1 MNSKSR
7 KNKILFVKP
16 PDRFLE
22 DEFVYQQLGPHY
34 LQSFL
39 KQYEIPSDILV
50 LYEQSNV
57 RNKRESG
64 EINEITLDDLNMLFL
79 GADGNSKDTTFDSTI
94 FQNYDIVALSVM
106 SPQATDAYLI
116 SQLINS
122 LYPQITTV
130 IGGSHPRYYQKQV
143 ESLPNSMAF
152 DFIVPQD
159 GWVPIYKIAKG
170 QIRKTKKS
178 IVLID
183 NSLKLTELPAPSRP
197 LSLMERY
204 NFDIAGVPAYHTITA
219 LGCPFTCNFCESGRE
234 KVRKFSE
241 SMIDQDLSVMAE
253 AHESL
258 NHKKK
263 AVMFFDDVGLMNP
276 KQVEALSDLV
286 KKHNYTTWRAF
297 THAYLVVRF
306 KERLLEPF
314 AETGGRRIGM
324 GLETGSQRSLDLIN
338 KRNGK
343 KQYVEEH
350 IEAVKIANSLGI
362 AVDAF
367 TMIYP
372 WEDEQDLFDTT
383 EMVERVAQ
391 NPVNGVDE
399 KGRTMKNHVDS
410 TIMTPYQG
418 TQFFDMINLGEL
430 PGVKMIPEID
440 PGNLYYKGNNAGSG
454 WPYLK
459 TRLHREQYEEAQSYR
474 NSLRPEY
481 R

>member
-1 MNSKSR
+1 MKLKFR
-7 KNKILFVKP
+7 ENKILFVKP

-39 KQYEIPSDILV
+39 KQHEIPSDILV
-50 LYEQSNV
+50 LYEHSDV

-64 EINEITLDDLNMLFL
+64 EINEISLDDLNMLFL
-79 GADGNSKDTTFDSTI
+79 GVDGNSKDTTFDSNI
-94 FQNYDIVALSVM
+94 FQNYDILALSVM
-106 SPQATDAYLI
+106 SPQAKDAYLI
-116 SQLINS
+116 SRLINS
-122 LYPQITTV
+122 LYPKITTV

-143 ESLPNSMAF
+143 ETLPNSMAF

-159 GWVPIYKIAKG
+159 GWAPIYKIATG

-241 SMIDQDLSVMAE
+241 SMIDEDLSVMAE

-306 KERLLEPF
+306 KEHLLSPF

-350 IEAVKIANSLGI
+350 IEAVKIANDLGI

-383 EMVERVAQ
+383 EMIESVAQ

-399 KGRTMKNHVDS
+399 KGRPMKNHVDS

-418 TQFFDMINLGEL
+418 TQFFDMINLGKL
-430 PGVKMIPEID
+430 PGVKMFPEID

-459 TRLHREQYEEAQSYR
+459 TRLPREQYEEAQSYR

>member
-50 LYEQSNV
+50 LYEQSDV

-64 EINEITLDDLNMLFL
+64 EINETSLDDLTMLFL
-79 GADGNSKDTTFDSTI
+79 GVDGNSKDTAFVSNI

-297 THAYLVVRF
+297 THAYLVVKF

-430 PGVKMIPEID
+430 PSVKMIPEID

-459 TRLHREQYEEAQSYR
+459 TRLPREQYEEAQSYR

>member
-1 MNSKSR
+1 MKLKSR
-7 KNKILFVKP
+7 KNKILFVNP

-79 GADGNSKDTTFDSTI
+79 GVDGNSKDTAFDRNI

-159 GWVPIYKIAKG
+159 GWVPIYKIATG

-286 KKHNYTTWRAF
+286 NKHNYTTWRAF

-306 KERLLEPF
+306 KERLLAPF

-350 IEAVKIANSLGI
+350 IEAVKIANGLGI

-383 EMVERVAQ
+383 EMVEQVAQ

-410 TIMTPYQG
+410 TIMPPYQG
-418 TQFFDMINLGEL
+418 TQFFDMINLGQL

-440 PGNLYYKGNNAGSG
+440 PGSLYYKGNNAGSG

-459 TRLHREQYEEAQSYR
+459 TRLSREQYEEVQAYR
-474 NSLRPEY
+474 NSLRPKY

>member
-1 MNSKSR
+1 MKFTPST
-7 KNKILFVKP
+7 NKILFVKP

-39 KQYEIPSDILV
+39 EKYEIISDILV
-50 LYEQSNV
+50 LYEQSEV
-57 RNKRESG
+57 RIKREAG
-64 EINEITLDDLNMLFL
+64 EVNELSLEQLNMLFL
-79 GADGNSKDTTFDSTI
+79 GEDGKSQDKVFDNTI
-94 FQNYDIVALSVM
+94 FQEYDIVALSVM
-106 SPQATDAYLI
+106 SPQASDAYFI
-116 SQLINS
+116 SQLINE
-122 LYPQITTV
+122 LYPHITTV
-130 IGGSHPRYYQKQV
+130 IGGSHPRYYQSQV
-143 ESLPNSMAF
+143 ESLPDSMAF

-159 GWVPIYKIAKG
+159 GWGPMYKIATG
-170 QIRKTKKS
+170 LVQKTKKS

-183 NSLKLTELPAPSRP
+183 NTIKLTELPAPSRP
-197 LSLMERY
+197 LALMERY

-219 LGCPFTCNFCESGRE
+219 LGCPFSCNFCESGRE

-241 SMIDQDLSVMAE
+241 NMIDHDLKVMSDT
-253 AHESL
+253 HMNL
-258 NHKKK
+258 KHQKK

-276 KQVEALSDLV
+276 KQVAGLSQLV
-286 KKHNYTTWRAF
+286 HLHKYTTWRAF

-306 KERLLEPF
+306 KEDLLNPF

-324 GLETGSQRSLDLIN
+324 GLETGSQRSLDMIN

-343 KQYVEEH
+343 QQFVEEH
-350 IEAVKIANSLGI
+350 IEAVKIANELGI

-372 WEDEQDLFDTT
+372 WEDEQDLIDTT
-383 EMVERVAQ
+383 EMVKHIAQ
-391 NPVNGVDE
+391 NPVKGVDE

-410 TIMTPYQG
+410 TIMTPFQG
-418 TQFFDMINLGEL
+418 TQFFDMIQLGEL

-440 PGNLYYKGNNAGSG
+440 PGNLYYKGNHAGSG
-454 WPYLK
+454 WPYLE
-459 TRLHREQYEEAQSYR
+459 TQLPREQYEEAQKFR
-474 NSLRPEY
+474 NSLRPKY